1 MAPAKEQ
8 IAITKEIGVI
18 SSLNRRRLLRI
29 GAGLLAL
36 PFSGAK
42 AFAQAHRGGT
52 LTVVTQGEPRTLV
65 PLLDTNTQT
74 RNISTKIVEGLLT
87 YDPQFTPKPLLAT
100 AWTSSAD
107 GLEYQFTLRRGVK
120 WHDGRD
126 FTSDDVQFSLLA
138 LKTHGPRGRISFANI
153 DRIETPGP
161 YTAIVKLSKPTPYFL
176 KALSAA
182 ETPIIPRH
190 AYPSDDLGSS
200 RNNDAPIGTGPFI
213 FEEWKRGSYISLR
226 RNPEYWR
233 SEHPYLDRVVVKFVA
248 DPAAASIAL
257 ETGEADVSGSVSLP
271 DLERLER
278 NNQLS
283 VSSQRDAYLN
293 NAQVLE
299 FNLDNPNLARR
310 EVRYAIAHAID
321 RDFIRQWI
329 YYGHAEAI
337 SSPIPAVLANY
348 YDPANFNFPF
358 DVNEANRLLDSIG
371 LKRGSNGNRFAVRL
385 TFIPGAT
392 FRNTADYLR
401 SALGRVGIKVDVVDG
416 DLGAFIKG
424 VYYDRNFD
432 LNINGL
438 GLLFDPT
445 VGVQRIYW
453 SDGIKHPLPYVNA
466 AHYDNPE
473 VDELFR
479 LASVEIDETRR
490 AGQFKQIQK
499 IVSDDLP
506 ALPLVALQ
514 TITVRNI
521 RVHDLYNSVDLTAG
535 DFSDT
540 WLGP

>member
-1 MAPAKEQ
+1 MTEDAGLFKARL
-8 IAITKEIGVI
+8 
-18 SSLNRRRLLRI
+18 SRRRALQT
-29 GAGLLAL
+29 GVGLLAL
-36 PFSGAK
+36 RAPVGAR
-42 AFAQAHRGGT
+42 AQSRRGGT

-87 YDPQFTPKPLLAT
+87 YDRQFTPQPLLAT
-100 AWTSSAD
+100 AWTASTD
-107 GLEYQFTLRRGVK
+107 GLEYVFTLRRGVK

-126 FTSDDVQFSLLA
+126 FTADDVQFSLLA
-138 LKTHGPRGRISFANI
+138 LQKHGPRGRISFATI
-153 DRIETPGP
+153 DRVETPDP
-161 YTAIVKLSKPTPYFL
+161 YTAIVRLSKPTPYFL

-182 ETPIIPRH
+182 ESPIIPKH

-200 RNNDAPIGTGPFI
+200 PNNNAPIGTGPFV
-213 FEEWKRGSYISLR
+213 FEEWKRGSHVRLH
-226 RNPEYWR
+226 RNPNYWR
-233 SEHPYLDRVVVKFVA
+233 PDRPYLDGVVVKFVA
-248 DPAAASIAL
+248 DPAAASTAL

-271 DLERLER
+271 DLERLTQ
-278 NNQLS
+278 NKQLV
-283 VSSQRDAYLN
+283 VSSERDAYLN

-299 FNLDNPNLARR
+299 FNLDNANLAKRD
-310 EVRYAIAHAID
+310 VRHAIAHAID

-329 YYGHAEAI
+329 YYGRAEPI
-337 SSPIPAVLANY
+337 HSPIPAVLTNY

-358 DVNEANRLLDSIG
+358 DVAEANRLLDDSGI
-371 LKRGSNGNRFAVRL
+371 KRGSDGNRFALKL

-392 FRNTADYLR
+392 FKKTADYVR
-401 SALGRVGIKVDVVDG
+401 SALARIGIKVDVLDG

-453 SDGIKHPLPYVNA
+453 SDGIKNPLPYVNA
-466 AHYDNPE
+466 AHYNNRE
-473 VDELFR
+473 VDDLFR
-479 LASVEIDETRR
+479 RASIESDETRR
-490 AGQFKQIQK
+490 AAQFKQIQK
-499 IVSDDLP
+499 IVGDDLP

-514 TITVRNI
+514 TITVSNI